1 MNTPA
6 LPEAAVNKGLGPG
19 SELHLKGL
27 TDNSR
32 RRTCDRMS
40 ELASNL
46 ALPLNKDFEKA
57 NIAKLP
63 STHI

>member
-1 MNTPA
+1 MNTA
-6 LPEAAVNKGLGPG
+6 VLPEATVNKGLGTG

-27 TDNSR
+27 TGSNR
-32 RRTCDRMS
+32 RQTCDRMS
-40 ELASNL
+40 EPASNL

-57 NIAKLP
+57 NIAKPP